1 MRRNEFKGVYLAL
14 IMAAGAAGCGDS
26 GPSAPLAPASVIASS
41 PSSPPPAPSSNHSY
55 VVSGVVTELT
65 GSGSVAVAGAYVEV
79 CGYDSAYSDKD
90 GSYRLST
97 IPGGTIV
104 MLVRA
109 EGFREL
115 LVSVAISSDTRFDL
129 QMERE

>member
-1 MRRNEFKGVYLAL
+1 MRPNEFKGVYLAL
-14 IMAAGAAGCGDS
+14 IMAAGAAGCSDS
-26 GPSAPLAPASVIASS
+26 GPAAPLAPASVIATS
-41 PSSPPPAPSSNHSY
+41 PHANPNY
-55 VVSGVVTELT
+55 FVSGVVTELT

-109 EGFREL
+109 EGFKEL
-115 LVSVAISSDTRFDL
+115 LVAVAISADTRFDL